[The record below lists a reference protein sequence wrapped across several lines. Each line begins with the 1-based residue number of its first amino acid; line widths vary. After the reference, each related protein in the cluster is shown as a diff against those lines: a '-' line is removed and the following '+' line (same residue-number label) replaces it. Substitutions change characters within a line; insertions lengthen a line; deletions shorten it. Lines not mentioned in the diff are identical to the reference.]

1 MSQKQPF
8 LVQASVGIWNTLN
21 FTRRLLLNLLLVVIL
36 IVLAVAALTPKP
48 KLESRSTFVFAP
60 AGMLVEQTSADPLE
74 QAIARATGE
83 EIGEVQLRDVLRAI
97 DAAAKDDRIERMLL
111 RPDRLLGGGIAS
123 LREVAEAL
131 RRFKESGKEIIAF
144 ANGMDQRQYLLAAQ
158 ANEIWLD
165 PEGAVLLEGLGR
177 YRPYYREALEDK
189 LLVDVHLFK
198 VGEYKSAA
206 EPYILDGPSPEAQE
220 ADLYW
225 MTDVWQRHLSEIA
238 TARDLKAEDLQ
249 AGIENIAELLSN
261 ANGRLSQMALD
272 QGLVDELKT
281 EAEMRAEMIARG
293 VEDEELHSFRQVNM
307 DRYLGFLGPRH
318 MPFDQRPAVAIV
330 VAQGAI
336 SGGSKPQGEIGGDST
351 SALLRKAREDENV
364 KSVVLRV
371 DSPGGEVFASEQIRR
386 EVELL
391 KAAGKPVVVSMANLA
406 ASGGYWISMNADR
419 IFASPST
426 ITGSI
431 GIFGLIPTF
440 PRTMEMVG
448 VRMGGVGTTSLAGA
462 FDPRRPLAPE
472 VGELIQG
479 VIDNGYAQ
487 FTGKVAAARGQSVE
501 AIDKVA
507 RGRVWTGAQA
517 LEFGLVDELGWLSDA
532 VADAAER
539 AGLEA
544 DKYRTTYIEKEP
556 TPFEQFVAN
565 MGNNASAQMLLARVG
580 LPLGLLPD
588 SVVAQTVRDIEFLST
603 PVNGPLPARILAH
616 CFCEY

>member
-1 MSQKQPF
+1 
-8 LVQASVGIWNTLN
+8 V
-21 FTRRLLLNLLLVVIL
+21 
-36 IVLAVAALTPKP
+36 
-48 KLESRSTFVFAP
+48 
-60 AGMLVEQTSADPLE
+60 LVEQSSADPLE
-74 QAIARATGE
+74 RAIARASGE
-83 EIGEVQLRDVLRAI
+83 DIGEVQLRDVLRAI

-131 RRFKESGKEIIAF
+131 RRFKASGKEIVAF
-144 ANGMDQRQYLLAAQ
+144 AVGMDQRQYLLAAE

-165 PEGAVLLEGLGR
+165 PEGAVVMEGLGR
-177 YRPYYREALEDK
+177 YRPYYREALADK

-206 EPYILDGPSPEAQE
+206 EPFILDGPSAEAQE
-220 ADLYW
+220 ADLHW
-225 MTDVWQRHLSEIA
+225 MQDVWQRHLAEIA
-238 TARDLKAEDLQ
+238 SARGLKAEDLQ
-249 AGIENIAELLSN
+249 AGIENIAALLIK
-261 ANGRLSQMALD
+261 ADGRLSQMALD

-281 EAEMRAEMIARG
+281 EAEMRAELIARG
-293 VEDEELHSFRQVNM
+293 VEDEDLHSFRQVNL
-307 DRYLGFLGPRH
+307 DSYLGFLGPQQT
-318 MPFDQRPAVAIV
+318 PFDQRPAVAIV
-330 VAQGAI
+330 VAQGPI
-336 SGGSKPQGEIGGDST
+336 SGGSKPQGEVGGDST

-386 EVELL
+386 EVVLL

-419 IFASPST
+419 IYASPST

-440 PRTMEMVG
+440 PRTLEMVG
-448 VRMGGVGTTSLAGA
+448 VRMGGVGTTKLAGA
-462 FDPRRPLAPE
+462 FDPRRPLSPE
-472 VGELIQG
+472 LGSLIQS

-487 FTGKVAAARGQSVE
+487 FTGKVADARGQTVE
-501 AIDKVA
+501 AIDQVA

-517 LEFGLVDELGWLSDA
+517 LEFGLVDELGWLADA
-532 VADAAER
+532 VADAGER

-544 DKYRTTYIEKEP
+544 DGFRITYLEKEP

-565 MGNNASAQMLLARVG
+565 MSSNAAARLLLAQIG
-580 LPLGLLPD
+580 LPAGLLPD
-588 SVVAQTVRDIEFLST
+588 SVVSQTLRDLAFLSA
-603 PVNGPLPARILAH
+603 PAPAGPLPARVLAH
-616 CFCEY
+616 CLCEI